1 MRKISLT
8 INPKFSTKIILKS
21 VSNFIDDDK
30 INFYVEDKNKANYY
44 ESLLSTIYTHYSDRI
59 RIVDTNRGK
68 KGVIKSYIYNEN
80 KNLKGKNFYIL
91 DKDFDDKYP
100 CNHSNFNI
108 NNFSYIYKLL
118 KKNDKFLVWERYCIE
133 NYFID
138 SKLITYVLNQLTC
151 IKNINIKFKF
161 KTPIKKIFKYVNLLS
176 KYQLKNQLAGSNT
189 SLKYNKFLDF
199 KTINIHILELAK
211 ELRNISKKYKSSNF
225 YSIKYEYNILKDIN
239 GKKFFE
245 LLLSWCTNT
254 DNLKI
259 NLSQENFMNLILS
272 AYLKNNKNN
281 NFKRFSR
288 ELDKIFN
295 NI

>member
-80 KNLKGKNFYIL
+80 KNLKGKNFY
-91 DKDFDDKYP
+91 
-100 CNHSNFNI
+100 
-108 NNFSYIYKLL
+108 
-118 KKNDKFLVWERYCIE
+118 
-133 NYFID
+133 
-138 SKLITYVLNQLTC
+138 
-151 IKNINIKFKF
+151 FKF

>member
-80 KNLKGKNFYIL
+80 KNLKGKTFYIL

-108 NNFSYIYKLL
+108 DNFSYIYKLL
-118 KKNDKFLVWERYCIE
+118 KKNDKFLIWERYCIE

-138 SKLITYVLNQLTC
+138 SSLISCVLAQLTC
-151 IKNINIKFKF
+151 NIKLNF
-161 KTPIKKIFKYVNLLS
+161 KTTIKKIFRYVNLLS
-176 KYQLKNQLAGSNT
+176 KYQLKNQLAN
-189 SLKYNKFLDF
+189 SLNRLNYNDFIDF
-199 KTINIHILELAK
+199 KTTNIDILKLIK
-211 ELRNISKKYKSSNF
+211 ELRIISKRYKNSNF
-225 YSIKYEYNILKDIN
+225 NSVKYNYNCIKDIN
-239 GKKFFE
+239 GKRFFE

-254 DNLKI
+254 SSLKI
-259 NLSQENFMNLILS
+259 SIAQKNFMNLILHN
-272 AYLKNNKNN
+272 YLQKNKNN
-281 NFKRFSR
+281 NFKRFTQ

>member
-8 INPKFSTKIILKS
+8 INPKFSTKIELKS
-21 VSNFIDDDK
+21 VSNFIDDDR

-100 CNHSNFNI
+100 CNHPNFKVD
-108 NNFSYIYKLL
+108 NFSYIYKLL

-151 IKNINIKFKF
+151 IKNIN
-161 KTPIKKIFKYVNLLS
+161 
-176 KYQLKNQLAGSNT
+176 
-189 SLKYNKFLDF
+189 
-199 KTINIHILELAK
+199 
-211 ELRNISKKYKSSNF
+211 
-225 YSIKYEYNILKDIN
+225 IKYEYNILKDIN